1 MIRALTLTA
10 LLLVAASA
18 CSEPGSAATRSAAV
32 NSLTTGLDAALL
44 EDALAEAETLPRLH
58 SVIIARDGE
67 VVAERVYRGPSLDTP
82 VNIKSAS
89 KSVLAALA
97 GIAIGQGMIEGPDQ
111 PISDFLGERFPS
123 NPDPRLATVTVGH
136 LLSMQAGLGSTS
148 GGNYGAWVSSPNWV
162 RYALARPFEAEPG
175 GRMIYSS
182 GTSHLLSAVLT
193 EAAGRSTHASAVDWL
208 GQPLDIAI
216 PQWPADP
223 QGIYFGGND
232 MLMSPRGLL
241 GFGELYR
248 NDGLHE
254 GQRVLPEGWV
264 EASWNGRGTS
274 RWSGNPYGYGWW
286 IKTVGNRPVYFAW
299 GYGGQMVF
307 VVPSLDMTVVM
318 TSDPSPV
325 SERTDHVDRLHR
337 LLDQKLVPA
346 AERGA

>member
-111 PISDFLGERFPS
+111 PISDFLGDRFPS

-241 GFGELYR
+241 SFGELYR